1 VVFVFGF
8 LGEYFKSKK
17 ANDKKVKPVLKSN
30 RQDGF
35 SIKYDPNLID
45 ELESDHAK
53 LVAIYE
59 RIWTEGFK
67 ESNFSQTSTLIG
79 QFKSMF
85 QAHLLTENVKFYV
98 YLEQTLANDP
108 HNLKIVK
115 EFRTDMNEIAN
126 TAVKFCKTYQGK
138 FNSEM
143 IHKFEDDYKAIGEVL
158 TRRVSLEE
166 KSLYVLYQPH

>member
-1 VVFVFGF
+1 MFGF

-17 ANDKKVKPVLKSN
+17 AKEQKVRPVIKPKSKSN
-30 RQDGF
+30 LT
-35 SIKYDPNLID
+35 IKYDPNLIE

-53 LVAIYE
+53 LVTIYE

-67 ESNFSQTSTLIG
+67 ESNFSHASTLIS

-98 YLEQTLANDP
+98 YLEQTLADDP
-108 HNLKIVK
+108 HNLRIVK